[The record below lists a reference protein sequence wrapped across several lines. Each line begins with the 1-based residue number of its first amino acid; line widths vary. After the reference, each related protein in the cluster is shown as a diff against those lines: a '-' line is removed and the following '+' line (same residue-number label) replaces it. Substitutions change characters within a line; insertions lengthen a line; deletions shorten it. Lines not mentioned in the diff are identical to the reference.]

1 MCHLI
6 NSTAHQSKIIIKLKY
21 FVISS
26 LKIYIYINKVMRKRS
41 MTALNQ
47 IIKVLREN
55 KLMLRQKYSV
65 KNLALF
71 GSFVRGDNSEQSDID
86 ILAEFESPPGLEF
99 VDLVDEL
106 EKLLKNKVDLVSRRA
121 VKERFMEHI
130 EKELIY
136 V

>member
-1 MCHLI
+1 MPSLEKVI
-6 NSTAHQSKIIIKLKY
+6 KILQK
-21 FVISS
+21 
-26 LKIYIYINKVMRKRS
+26 
-41 MTALNQ
+41 
-47 IIKVLREN
+47 N

-106 EKLLKNKVDLVSRRA
+106 EKLLKIKVDLVSRRA
-121 VKERFMEHI
+121 VKDRFMEHI